1 MATFQYQARTAAGE
15 QVTGVIQ
22 ADNETAAVRALD
34 ERKLYPVRVAEHRD
48 SSARAGGKIRLR
60 DIGIM
65 YGQLADLLRAGVPLL
80 RALETIA
87 KAGVSERMAKTLLS
101 VRDGVSA
108 GKALADAM
116 ADLPEAFPALHVAMV
131 RAGEKAGFLEDVLT
145 NISGFIERVDELQS
159 KIRGAMIYPAVL
171 SVLGVTVTLGML
183 IWFVPRFRPI
193 FGDRLLPW
201 PTRVMFALSDAL
213 INQWPVLLGLLLG
226 GLGCVWWFI
235 RSEWGRRVWERWRLK
250 IPVLGRVIRTI
261 SVTRFCRILGTMMA
275 NGVPILQALAISK
288 DATGSVILADC
299 VEQAGEAV
307 RAGEN
312 LSDPLRAGGMFPIQ
326 ILEMIAVAEESN
338 QLEKVLVEIAD
349 TVERRTDRQV
359 DQAVHLIEP
368 LILVL
373 MAITIGLLAVGLLY
387 PILTMAQS
395 LGN

>member
-1 MATFQYQARTAAGE
+1 MATFQYRARTAAGD
-15 QVTGVIQ
+15 QIAGVIQ
-22 ADNETAAVRALD
+22 ADNETAVVRALD
-34 ERKLYPVRVAEHRD
+34 ERNLYPIRIAEQRDRRARV
-48 SSARAGGKIRLR
+48 GGKIRLR
-60 DIGIM
+60 DIGVM

-87 KAGVSERMAKTLLS
+87 RAGVGERLAKALLAL
-101 VRDGVSA
+101 RDGVSA

-116 ADLPEAFPALHVAMV
+116 ADAPTAFPSLHVAMI
-131 RAGEKAGFLEDVLT
+131 RAGEKAGFLEDVLS
-145 NISGFIERVDELQS
+145 NISTFIERVDELRS
-159 KIRGAMIYPAVL
+159 KIRGAMIYPLVL
-171 SVLGVTVTLGML
+171 SILGVTVTIGML
-183 IWFVPRFRPI
+183 VWFVPRFRPI
-193 FGDRLLPW
+193 FGDRVLPW
-201 PTRVMFALSDAL
+201 PTRMMFGLSDAMM
-213 INQWPVLLGLLLG
+213 NQWPVLLGAG
-226 GLGCVWWFI
+226 CGAVGCVWWFI

-261 SVTRFCRILGTMMA
+261 SVTRFCRILGTMLA

-288 DATGSVILADC
+288 DATGSVILADSI
-299 VEQAGEAV
+299 EEAAEAV
-307 RAGEN
+307 RAGES
-312 LSDPLRAGGMFPIQ
+312 LSAPLRAGGLFPVQ

-387 PILTMAQS
+387 PILTMAQT
-395 LGN
+395 LGG